1 MKKTIQSGIDWLISD
16 VSSAMPN
23 DLKAVNRWKVL
34 KAFQDGKEHTAMEV
48 SVETGISRQT
58 IMKAIRFFSDNGL
71 LESGGKGDSTCIGG
85 KKPEFFVFTYE
96 KIVLCI
102 SIKRER
108 VYLSLFDMV
117 KRDLGSTFF
126 DIQTDETLDDIVHKI
141 GEGAGTLLS
150 EKGYGNNSLF
160 GVGISTAAIVD
171 YGNGNLYENRF
182 NKAWPSN
189 YPMAQRMREIFGND
203 AIIYVENA
211 GKAAGRALLLH
222 GSDSRDYRILT
233 VFFDEGISSCMI
245 EYGHVL
251 NGSFS
256 LIGEIGR
263 IRSDQMLLEQLIS
276 DEYVRQRCQNAK
288 VDSELCRLMRKVGL
302 QDAFQCSRNGDK
314 LAIDIVE
321 EIAEEVGKFLYNSM
335 FYFCPDY
342 ICFQGTFAKA
352 SDCFKKKLGQAIE
365 REAEESIGKKI
376 RHIYYDKRPIWK
388 LEAWGLYSALS
399 NSFFRSNKLYAD
411 GDNDFSRQSEMKMD
425 S

>member
-1 MKKTIQSGIDWLISD
+1 MKKAIQSGIDWLISD
-16 VSSAMPN
+16 ASSAMPN

-48 SVETGISRQT
+48 SAETGISRQT

-71 LESGGKGDSTCIGG
+71 LESGGKGDSTCVGG
-85 KKPEFFVFTYE
+85 KKPEFFVFTYG
-96 KIVLCI
+96 KILLCI
-102 SIKRER
+102 SIKREK

-117 KRDLGSTFF
+117 KRDLGSASFA
-126 DIQTDETLDDIVHKI
+126 IRTDEALDDIVHKI
-141 GEGAGTLLS
+141 GEAADALLS
-150 EKGYGNNSLF
+150 EKGYGKDSLF

-182 NKAWPSN
+182 NKAWPSD

-233 VFFDEGISSCMI
+233 VFSDEGISSCMI

-288 VDSELCRLMRKVGL
+288 VDSELCRLTGKAGL
-302 QDAFQCSRNGDK
+302 QDAFQCSRNGDE
-314 LAIDIVE
+314 LAVNIVE
-321 EIAEEVGKFLYNSM
+321 EIAEEIGKFLYNSM

-342 ICFQGTFAKA
+342 ICFQGAFAEA
-352 SDCFKKKLGQAIE
+352 SDCFKQKLGQAID
-365 REAEESIGKKI
+365 REAGIGKKI

-411 GDNDFSRQSEMKMD
+411 SDNSFSPQGELEMD
-425 S
+425 G